1 MDLIEVDIRPN
12 LVPAHVPEPLC
23 TRKSKGFKNWCS
35 NLIRPKKLSSK
46 EFNGVPQVTKPVK
59 KSKMAQLWSKL
70 TGKGDKNRTKVSK
83 KNPDKKELPLT
94 EMVLL
99 Y

>member
-1 MDLIEVDIRPN
+1 
-12 LVPAHVPEPLC
+12 LVPAHVPEPLY

-59 KSKMAQLWSKL
+59 KSKMAQLWGKL
-70 TGKGDKNRTKVSK
+70 TGKDDKNRTKVSK
-83 KNPDKKELPLT
+83 NPDNKELSLT